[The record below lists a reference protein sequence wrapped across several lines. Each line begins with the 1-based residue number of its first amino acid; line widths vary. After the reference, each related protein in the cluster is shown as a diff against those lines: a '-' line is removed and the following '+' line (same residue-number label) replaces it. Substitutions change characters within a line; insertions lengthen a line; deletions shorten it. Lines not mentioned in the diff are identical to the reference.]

1 MVIGTMRS
9 HHDAKTHFGSLFAD
23 GPLRKGAIMLKIRSH
38 RVALSLAFLLS
49 VLAFGA
55 NSFATCEKGCTYF
68 EIAIANVTPDTHPYG
83 TYCLEFD
90 DSDRG
95 GHIYT
100 SIGSDLINGDSETD
114 SCKVYRVE
122 DCHVSNARSISVA
135 RACPIG

>member
-1 MVIGTMRS
+1 
-9 HHDAKTHFGSLFAD
+9 
-23 GPLRKGAIMLKIRSH
+23 MLKIRSH

-122 DCHVSNARSISVA
+122 DCHVILCTNYNPVVA
-135 RACPIG
+135 AERYWYATHIGTHDAIRFYCEYDYDES